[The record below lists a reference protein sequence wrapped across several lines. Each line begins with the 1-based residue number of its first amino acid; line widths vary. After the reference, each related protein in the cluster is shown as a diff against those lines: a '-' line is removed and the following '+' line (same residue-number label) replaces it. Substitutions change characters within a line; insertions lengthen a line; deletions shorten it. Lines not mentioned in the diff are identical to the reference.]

1 MKLGGWMITLTVM
14 CLFLALI
21 GLNIPG
27 VSTITDAAG
36 ITINNESAQIT
47 DFNFQGSSIWQKL
60 FGLNGLL
67 LLVSLGSVITAGL
80 YVVTKDKSILILPF
94 LVLVAG
100 IYISTFI
107 SIVLY
112 VETGWMKSLVGLIF
126 GGLGVGFFMSIL
138 DYFTNN

>member
-27 VSTITDAAG
+27 LSTITDAAG